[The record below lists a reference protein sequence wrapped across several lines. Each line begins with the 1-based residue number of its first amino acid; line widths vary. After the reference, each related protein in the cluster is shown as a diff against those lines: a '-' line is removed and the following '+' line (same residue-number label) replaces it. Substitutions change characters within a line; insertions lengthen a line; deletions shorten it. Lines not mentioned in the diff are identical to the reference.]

1 MKVAVALVMPAALA
15 AALAIW
21 ASSVVGS
28 SPPGPRLSAGTV
40 LWADRFFTTS
50 DGLTDWLNQR
60 GRSYRVWAERHPKAA
75 ARQRAAAKADSP
87 NG

>member
-1 MKVAVALVMPAALA
+1 M
-15 AALAIW
+15 
-21 ASSVVGS
+21 
-28 SPPGPRLSAGTV
+28 

-50 DGLTDWLNQR
+50 ESLTEWLNAR

-75 ARQRAAAKADSP
+75 ARQRAAAKGDSP